1 LRLTTLTP
9 SRSPNIPRCPS
20 RDEIGLG
27 TREVLV
33 SGVGAKADVVVVS
46 VDGKTVIVKDFA
58 ARSAWVRGLGRL
70 QIRREVAAY
79 RWLAG
84 VSGVPALVGRIDPLA
99 LAIEKIDRE
108 QLAFVALSPDDGP
121 KHVAELRTILDA
133 IHARGVVHNDL
144 RGRENVL
151 LRREGGLAV
160 VDFAAAMRLRPGG
173 VAHRLFFRRLALAD
187 EAAFLKWKGLI
198 APGTYTPADE
208 AFLRRFERWRSLWPF
223 NPKRR
228 KAKVGVA

>member
-1 LRLTTLTP
+1 LTP
-9 SRSPNIPRCPS
+9 SRSPNIPRCPR
-20 RDEIGLG
+20 RDEIGSR

-33 SGVGAKADVVVVS
+33 SGVGAKADVLVVG
-46 VDGKTVIVKDFA
+46 VDGQTVIVKDFA
-58 ARSAWVRGLGRL
+58 SRSAWVRGLGRL

-79 RWLAG
+79 RWLEG
-84 VSGVPALVGRIDPLA
+84 VSGVPSLVGRIDPLA
-99 LAIEKIDRE
+99 LAIERIDGER
-108 QLAFVALSPDDGP
+108 LAFAALKPGDGT
-121 KHVAELRTILDA
+121 KHVAELRTILDE

-151 LRREGGLAV
+151 LRRDGGLSV
-160 VDFAAAMRLRPGG
+160 VDFAAAVRLRPGG
-173 VAHRLFFRRLALAD
+173 LVHRIFFRRLVLAD

-228 KAKVGVA
+228 KAKARLA